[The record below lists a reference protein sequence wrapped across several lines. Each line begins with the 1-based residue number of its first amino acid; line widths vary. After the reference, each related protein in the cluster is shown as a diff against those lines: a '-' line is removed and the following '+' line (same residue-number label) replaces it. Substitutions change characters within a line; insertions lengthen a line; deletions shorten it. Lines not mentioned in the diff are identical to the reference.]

1 MTDSPGSTPEL
12 RSFGR
17 RRGRKL
23 SQSQDI
29 LLAET
34 LPRVA
39 LDLASPAPADLAA
52 LFPVPV
58 TATWLEIGFGGGEHL
73 TWQARTHPNVGCI
86 GAEPFR
92 DGVVKLLGEIET
104 APLPNVRIHA
114 DDARELLRWL
124 PAGSIS
130 RAFILFPDPW
140 PKRRQR
146 KRRLVSPATLQLLA
160 RCMTRGA
167 ELRVATDIGDYA
179 SAILRAVRN
188 DPSFRWHASGPDDW
202 RRRPDDWP
210 PTRYELKAHE
220 TGRRCYHFNF
230 VRI

>member
-1 MTDSPGSTPEL
+1 MTGSPGSTPEL

-23 SQSQDI
+23 SKSQDV

-34 LPRVA
+34 LPRLA
-39 LDLASPAPADLAA
+39 LDLTTPAPANLVDLFSVAVA
-52 LFPVPV
+52 EV
-58 TATWLEIGFGGGEHL
+58 WLEVGFGGGEHL
-73 TWQARTHPNVGCI
+73 AWQARTYPNIGCI

-114 DDARELLRWL
+114 DDARALLRWL

-140 PKRRQR
+140 PKRRQQ
-146 KRRLVSPATLQLLA
+146 KRRLISPTTLQLLA
-160 RCMTRGA
+160 YCLKRGA
-167 ELRVATDIGDYA
+167 KLRVATDIGDYA
-179 SAILRAVRN
+179 SAILAAVRN
-188 DPSFRWHASGPDDW
+188 DPNFRWHASGPDDW

-210 PTRYELKAHE
+210 PTRYEMKAVAAC
-220 TGRRCYHFNF
+220 RRCYYFTF
-230 VRI
+230 LRT